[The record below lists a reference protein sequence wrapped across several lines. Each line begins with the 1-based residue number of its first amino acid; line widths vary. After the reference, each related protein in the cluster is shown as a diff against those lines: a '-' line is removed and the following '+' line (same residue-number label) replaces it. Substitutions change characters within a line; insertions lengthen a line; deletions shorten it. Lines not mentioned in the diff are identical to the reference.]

1 MIWIVERVS
10 LTSELD
16 HCLLDS
22 IMIVVLTLKEDCC
35 LDDPYAAM
43 ISKKI

>member
-22 IMIVVLTLKEDCC
+22 IMTVVLTLKEDCC
-35 LDDPYAAM
+35 LGDLDAAM

>member
-22 IMIVVLTLKEDCC
+22 IMTVVLTLKEDCR

-43 ISKKI
+43 FSKKI

>member
-22 IMIVVLTLKEDCC
+22 IMTVVLTLKEDCR
-35 LDDPYAAM
+35 LDDPYDLDV
-43 ISKKI
+43 SKKI